1 MPVSDYHAV
10 SDIMGEIQRLSPK
23 SVLDIGVGFGKWGV
37 LCREILDARFG
48 RCARSQWQAIIVGY
62 EPWVEYGNPAWD
74 CYSGM
79 RRAPWGYGGKDVWG
93 YGSKDVGYDLVLM
106 IDVLEHFTAE
116 RGRQTLQE
124 LVSTNKHVIVSVPN
138 GVMEQGETFGNPY
151 EAHRWTFHGVEEFK
165 DYKFKLIHQSVCT
178 VVSIEGNG

>member
-23 SVLDIGVGFGKWGV
+23 SVLDIGIGFGKWGV

-48 RCARSQWQAIIVGY
+48 RCARSQWQVIIAGY
-62 EPWVEYGNPAWD
+62 EPWGEYANPAWG
-74 CYSGM
+74 CYS
-79 RRAPWGYGGKDVWG
+79 RITLPPWG

-116 RGRQTLQE
+116 CGRQTLQE

-151 EAHRWTFHGVEEFK
+151 EAHKWTFNGVEEFK
-165 DYKFKLIHQSVCT
+165 EYEFKLIHQSVCT

>member
-1 MPVSDYHAV
+1 MPTSDYHSV

-48 RCARSQWQAIIVGY
+48 RLKRHSWQAVLIGWEAFTAYSNIV
-62 EPWVEYGNPAWD
+62 WD
-74 CYSGM
+74 MYDHVWDW
-79 RRAPWGYGGKDVWG
+79 PFPEGYGGYSYDW
-93 YGSKDVGYDLVLM
+93 SERSFDLVLM
-106 IDVLEHFTAE
+106 IDVLEHFEPE
-116 RGRQTLQE
+116 RGREILRK
-124 LVSTNKHVIVSVPN
+124 LVAQNKHVIVSVPN

-151 EAHRWTFHGVEEFK
+151 EAHKWTFNGTEEFAE
-165 DYKFKLIHQSVCT
+165 YKFKLIHQSVCT